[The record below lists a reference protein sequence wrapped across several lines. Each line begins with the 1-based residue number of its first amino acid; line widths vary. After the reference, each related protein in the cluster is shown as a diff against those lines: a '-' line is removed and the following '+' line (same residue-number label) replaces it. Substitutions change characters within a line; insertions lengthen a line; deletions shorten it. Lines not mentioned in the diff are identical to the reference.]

1 MCQSPTIATV
11 ITNAPFRAWKKK
23 EKRMITARLNGLEL
37 LEVWAE
43 EDSETRFRLAPAIS
57 SESPTA
63 STQLIY
69 FTLEPGERVGR
80 HAHSA
85 EETMLVLEGT
95 VEQSVGDEQ
104 QQLSAGEVAFKPA
117 GTFHDERN
125 VGSQTLRCVAFFT
138 SAAILHTW
146 EVPLMPMGSRGFVTP
161 PPEADGAEAAPV
173 DDDAAV

>member
-1 MCQSPTIATV
+1 
-11 ITNAPFRAWKKK
+11 
-23 EKRMITARLNGLEL
+23 MITSQLNELEL
-37 LEVWAE
+37 LEVWAQ
-43 EDSETRFRLAPAIS
+43 EDSELRFKLNPTIS
-57 SESPTA
+57 TASPTS

-69 FTLEPGERVGR
+69 FTVEPGETVGR

-95 VEQSVGDEQ
+95 VEQTIGDEH
-104 QQLSAGEVAFKPA
+104 QQLSAGEVSFKPA
-117 GTFHDERN
+117 GVIHEERN
-125 VGSQTLRCVAFFT
+125 VGSETLRCVAFFS

-161 PPEADGAEAAPV
+161 PPEAEGAEAAPV

>member
-1 MCQSPTIATV
+1 
-11 ITNAPFRAWKKK
+11 
-23 EKRMITARLNGLEL
+23 MITSQLNELEL
-37 LEVWAE
+37 AEVWAQ
-43 EDSETRFRLAPAIS
+43 EDSKTRFKLAAALS
-57 SESPTA
+57 SASPTA

-69 FTLEPGERVGR
+69 FTVEPGERVGR

-95 VEQSVGDEQ
+95 VEQSIGEEH
-104 QQLSAGEVAFKPA
+104 QQLSAGEVSFKPA
-117 GTFHDERN
+117 GMIHDERN
-125 VGSQTLRCVAFFT
+125 VGSETLRCVAFFS

-161 PPEADGAEAAPV
+161 PPEAEGAEAAPV

>member
-1 MCQSPTIATV
+1 MGVAG
-11 ITNAPFRAWKKK
+11 KK
-23 EKRMITARLNGLEL
+23 EKCMITSQLNELEL
-37 LEVWAE
+37 AEVWAQ
-43 EDSETRFRLAPAIS
+43 EDSEIGFKLAAAIS
-57 SESPTA
+57 TASPTA

-69 FTLEPGERVGR
+69 FTVEPGTSVGR

-95 VEQSVGDEQ
+95 VEQTIGDEHQ
-104 QQLSAGEVAFKPA
+104 HLSAGEVSFKPA
-117 GTFHDERN
+117 GMIHDERN
-125 VGSQTLRCVAFFT
+125 VGSETLRCVAFFS

-161 PPEADGAEAAPV
+161 PPEAEGAEAAPV